1 MDEVKYID
9 TYALVEIADGNPKFV
24 PLLQEKIVV
33 NDITLAEFYFIL
45 YREYGLPTA
54 EYWRKKLDY
63 CTQPVARN
71 VLLQAVRFRY
81 DHKKSNLSF
90 FDCVGYIFAQSNNV
104 QFVTGDKEFKHLEG
118 VEFIAR

>member
-1 MDEVKYID
+1 VKYID